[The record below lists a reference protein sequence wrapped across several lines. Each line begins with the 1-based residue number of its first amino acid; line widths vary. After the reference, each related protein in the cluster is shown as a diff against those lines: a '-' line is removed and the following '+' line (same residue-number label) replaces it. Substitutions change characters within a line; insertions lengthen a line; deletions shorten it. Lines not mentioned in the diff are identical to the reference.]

1 MHFSVGIALQHR
13 RQTPHRQYFNLQ
25 FATFI
30 TVLKIHLAPTT
41 PLPLAKS
48 HIPTGFSFGGGG
60 GGGAENVYLCIRGN
74 VKVSSKP
81 NA

>member
-13 RQTPHRQYFNLQ
+13 RQTPFSGPHHRQYFNLQ
-25 FATFI
+25 FATFV
-30 TVLKIHLAPTT
+30 TVLQIHLAPTT

-48 HIPTGFSFGGGG
+48 HIPTAFFWCIFL
-60 GGGAENVYLCIRGN
+60 VYLCIRGN
-74 VKVSSKP
+74 VKVSSKS